1 MLINMI
7 SFETND
13 MPMIARRDHQ
23 STLPESEA
31 LLAVTS
37 WRAIGAERIDLEVR
51 GNLRTRL
58 NRERDTGD
66 VCPPISFFFFSRSTG
81 CLRRLH
87 YFLIYFPFVHDN
99 YR

>member
-23 STLPESEA
+23 STLTESET
-31 LLAVTS
+31 LPAVSSSCWT
-37 WRAIGAERIDLEVR
+37 IGVERIDLEMR
-51 GNLRTRL
+51 GNRRTRL

-66 VCPPISFFFFSRSTG
+66 VCLSLS
-81 CLRRLH
+81 L
-87 YFLIYFPFVHDN
+87 D
-99 YR
+99 